1 VSSSAVPALLDQL
14 PWADARRA
22 VGGPLAPR
30 AWNDAAVLI
39 SADVHVAAR
48 LAELLGETDDTA
60 VLGAAF
66 AVRAVRT
73 GHVCVDLETI
83 SASATSDLD
92 PGADLSA
99 LPWPDPVAWL
109 AAMASSRLVAG
120 AEEAGP
126 EPPKPLRLDGSRLY
140 LERYWRQECQ
150 VASDLA
156 DRAARPAIEIDQIV
170 LRGGLAR
177 LFPPGG
183 GTLGGALPE
192 AGAGPGAE
200 GGGPGAEGGGPEGAG
215 SGAEG
220 AGSRAVGASPEAA
233 GPEAGGA
240 DVAPLAAAVALIRP
254 LSVVAG
260 GPGTGKTTTVARIL
274 ALLFEQASAAGAR
287 PPRVALAAPTGK
299 AAARLA
305 QAVHDEAL
313 AMRVDEQVRS
323 RLLTLDAG
331 TLHRLLGWRPD
342 SSSRFAHD
350 RSNRLPHDFVVV
362 DETSMLSLSL
372 MARLLDAVRPDARL
386 VLVGDPQQLASV
398 EAGAVLGDVVGPA
411 AGGWRMSG
419 AAAARLGE
427 LTGMEMAGGRG
438 VPGAVGGL
446 DGGGGSDGGG
456 SDVPRVG
463 EPGGAS
469 GGRPDGRGL
478 GAIGDG
484 IVVLR
489 RVHRF
494 GGSIARLAAAISD
507 GDGAGAVRLLS
518 EEGGELRWPDAD
530 AVRADVVTAGQ
541 ALVDAAR
548 GGRDR
553 GALDALGMFRVLCA
567 HRKGP
572 AGVAAWNDRIE
583 RWLASAI
590 PGYASGGPWY
600 AGRPLL
606 VTANDYEVQLF
617 NGDTG
622 VTVARGDRTTAVFER
637 RGRVVEVS
645 PALLRSIETL
655 HAMTIHK
662 SQGSQFDE
670 VVVVLPEV
678 DGPIVT
684 RELLYTAVT
693 RARRRVTL
701 IGSEAVLRSAIA
713 RPVARASGLRQRLWG
728 DD

>member
-1 VSSSAVPALLDQL
+1 MTPAARSTGTGGAALVDQL
-14 PWADARRA
+14 PWADPRRA
-22 VGGPLAPR
+22 VGAPDALR
-30 AWNDAAVLI
+30 AWNDAAVLV

-48 LAELLGETDDTA
+48 LALLLGETDDTA
-60 VLGAAF
+60 LLGAAF

-83 SASATSDLD
+83 STSATSDLD
-92 PGADLSA
+92 PGADLAA
-99 LPWPDPVAWL
+99 LPWPAPADWVAAL
-109 AAMASSRLVAG
+109 SRSRLVAP
-120 AEEAGP
+120 AEADGHGP
-126 EPPKPLRLDGSRLY
+126 PRPLRLDGSRLY

-156 DRAARPAIEIDQIV
+156 DRAVQPTFEIDPLV
-170 LRGGLAR
+170 LRDGLAR
-177 LFPPGG
+177 LFP
-183 GTLGGALPE
+183 
-192 AGAGPGAE
+192 
-200 GGGPGAEGGGPEGAG
+200 
-215 SGAEG
+215 
-220 AGSRAVGASPEAA
+220 SPEAA
-233 GPEAGGA
+233 DGRGPGSDPGRVP
-240 DVAPLAAAVALIRP
+240 DGTDLAPLAAAVALTRR

-274 ALLFEQASAAGAR
+274 ALLFEQAAATGAR
-287 PPRVALAAPTGK
+287 PPRVALSAPTGK

-305 QAVHDEAL
+305 QAVHDEA
-313 AMRVDEQVRS
+313 ATMRVDDQVRS
-323 RLLTLDAG
+323 RLLALDAS

-411 AGGWRMSG
+411 VGGWRMSRP
-419 AAAARLGE
+419 ARVRLRD
-427 LTGMEMAGGRG
+427 LTGINEAAGGMVG
-438 VPGAVGGL
+438 PGPGAPGGQVPGAAVGP
-446 DGGGGSDGGG
+446 
-456 SDVPRVG
+456 V
-463 EPGGAS
+463 PGGPVP
-469 GGRPDGRGL
+469 GGPVP

-484 IVVLR
+484 IVHLQ

-494 GGSIARLAAAISD
+494 GGRIARLAAAIAA
-507 GDGAGAVRLLS
+507 GDAAGVVELLS
-518 EEGGELRWPDAD
+518 ERSGELRWCDPDTL
-530 AVRADVVTAGQ
+530 RADVVTAGG

-548 GGRDR
+548 RGRDR
-553 GALDALGMFRVLCA
+553 EALDALGTFRVLCA
-567 HRKGP
+567 HRRGP

-583 RWLASAI
+583 RWLASSI
-590 PGYASGGPWY
+590 NGYASGGPWY

-622 VTVARGDRTTAVFER
+622 VTVARSDTTTAVFER
-637 RGRVVEVS
+637 RGRIVEVA
-645 PALLRSIETL
+645 PALLRSVETV

-670 VVVVLPEV
+670 VVVVLPDV

-701 IGSEAVLRSAIA
+701 IGSEGVLRSAID

-728 DD
+728 DE